1 MNFKKFK
8 TQLDELN
15 ELVVYLTERFGTEIS
30 GLDRDTLVDYLRDM
44 YKSCVENPT
53 QNSQEPASKTQPAI
67 SLQKPAQAMP
77 PKKSILLEIDETN
90 LAEFSQ
96 TAVKSPEVPASESE
110 PTPFVEENS
119 PSVEEIA
126 HLQTENFSQN
136 TPINQPEAVTKQ
148 PEPLIEIN
156 PKPNPPTEIP
166 VVETA
171 FVMPEPA
178 VIVPEPPQNQPAWE
192 IVNPE
197 TVEENLAYTD
207 AEVIGEKNSQNLA
220 IISNQAADTPV
231 VIIDNQLIV
240 QNAELVS
247 TAENLEDFAP
257 RFNPDYDE
265 LFEFKVSNELSDKLA
280 GAKLEDL
287 HRGFG
292 LNDKYLY
299 INELFGGNAAKFKL
313 AIDFFNAQKH
323 LDDARA
329 YMEKELITVNRWASK
344 DKKPLAK
351 DFIKVIRRKYLP

>member
-1 MNFKKFK
+1 MDFKKFK

-15 ELVVYLTERFGTEIS
+15 ELVAYLTERFGTEIS

-44 YKSCVENPT
+44 YKSCVENPDKNN
-53 QNSQEPASKTQPAI
+53 QAPSAKTQPAI
-67 SLQKPAQAMP
+67 SLQKPAQAVP

-96 TAVKSPEVPASESE
+96 TAVKSPEAPAPEQKSSVAEN
-110 PTPFVEENS
+110 TPSLEEA
-119 PSVEEIA
+119 A

-136 TPINQPEAVTKQ
+136 APISQPETVTKQ
-148 PEPLIEIN
+148 PEPLIEISQT
-156 PKPNPPTEIP
+156 PNPP

-178 VIVPEPPQNQPAWE
+178 VIVPEPPKNQPAWE

-207 AEVIGEKNSQNLA
+207 AEVVGEKNSQNLA

-231 VIIDNQLIV
+231 VIVDNQLIV

-299 INELFGGNAAKFKL
+299 INELFSGNAAKFKL
-313 AIDFFNAQKH
+313 AIDFFNTQKH